1 MWRGP
6 GWDWTPDWREAA
18 IGLIALFCSVV
29 NCPVASMLLSVEL
42 FGGTRLWMF
51 AVVCG
56 VSYLMSGYS
65 TLYSEQKII
74 YAKLGE
80 ERQ

>member
-1 MWRGP
+1 M
-6 GWDWTPDWREAA
+6 
-18 IGLIALFCSVV
+18 V
-29 NCPVASMLLSVEL
+29 LLSVEL